1 MSERIDDFDDAPLEE
16 FAIDESPM
24 SDVVGP
30 VDDLSPDGINVSDL
44 PDSDLVKDFIV
55 SGDELSD
62 SDPVRMYLQQMGRIP
77 LLTRQEEISVAKKLE
92 HARSSFRRE
101 AMGNPLVLRKVLR
114 RVRIAEERG
123 HFTRIVQTSDHAKL
137 SEKEIRKRLPHN
149 GATIDGMLAGNERLF
164 RAVCTKASHKNP
176 EKREADIQ
184 TLVRRRTK
192 AVRLVEELGP
202 RQSIVESSY
211 GELVE
216 VLRRIDAIG
225 TAIRGLERST
235 DDDSM
240 QRRAEL
246 LSEKRRL
253 LLHVQESE
261 AGLRAR
267 VDRAEDAKSEMD
279 KARKELAEGN
289 LRLVVSIAKKY
300 RNRGVSFLDL
310 IQEGNVGLYRAVDK
324 YEHRRGFKF
333 STYATW
339 WIRQAITRA
348 IADQSRTIRVP
359 VHMIDVMSMVRAV
372 QRILT
377 QELQREPYP
386 GEIAQRVK
394 MPVKDVQAVL
404 NHARAPL
411 SLDQPVGDH
420 DDAYFGEFLKGK
432 EGSNV
437 VPDEYRRVLRE
448 RLSEILQSLT
458 YREREIIKLRYGL
471 EDGFAYTL
479 EEVGHIFKVTR
490 ERIRQIEA
498 KAMKKLQMPYRSRQL
513 EGFIENPP
521 PMPREEE

>member
-1 MSERIDDFDDAPLEE
+1 M
-16 FAIDESPM
+16 
-24 SDVVGP
+24 
-30 VDDLSPDGINVSDL
+30 
-44 PDSDLVKDFIV
+44 
-55 SGDELSD
+55 
-62 SDPVRMYLQQMGRIP
+62 
-77 LLTRQEEISVAKKLE
+77 
-92 HARSSFRRE
+92 
-101 AMGNPLVLRKVLR
+101 
-114 RVRIAEERG
+114 
-123 HFTRIVQTSDHAKL
+123 
-137 SEKEIRKRLPHN
+137 
-149 GATIDGMLAGNERLF
+149 
-164 RAVCTKASHKNP
+164 
-176 EKREADIQ
+176 
-184 TLVRRRTK
+184 
-192 AVRLVEELGP
+192 
-202 RQSIVESSY
+202 
-211 GELVE
+211 ELVE

-310 IQEGNVGLYRAVDK
+310 IQEGNVGLHRAVDK

-348 IADQSRTIRVP
+348 VADQSRTIRVP
-359 VHMIDVMSMVRAV
+359 VHMIDVMSKVRVA

-386 GEIAQRVK
+386 EEIAQRVE

-404 NHARAPL
+404 NHSRVPL

-420 DDAYFGEFLKGK
+420 DDAYFGEFLEGK
-432 EGSNV
+432 EGSSV

-479 EEVGHIFKVTR
+479 EEVGHIFQVTR

-498 KAMKKLQMPYRSRQL
+498 KAMRKLQTPYRSRQL
-513 EGFIENPP
+513 EGFIDNPA